1 MKIEEII
8 DNNENKIYF
17 LKAILL
23 GIKYGKMENC
33 DLYEKSIIN
42 EIKKSKNSDS
52 KYTNNLINKIDNKI
66 NLSKLLKKKN
76 DLENLRNNI
85 IKNINN
91 LSYNNFNTNFV
102 KINILRNHLSTINQ
116 ELNIL
121 NNDNQLNNYINNI
134 NNLNNLND
142 KKVNSF

>member
-1 MKIEEII
+1 MKIEDII
-8 DNNENKIYF
+8 INSENKIYF

-23 GIKYGKMENC
+23 GIKYGKMDNC
-33 DLYEKSIIN
+33 DFYEKSILN
-42 EIKKSKNSDS
+42 EIKKSKKSDS
-52 KYTNNLINKIDNKI
+52 KYTHDLINKIDNKI

-76 DLENLRNNI
+76 DLENLRNNV

-102 KINILRNHLSTINQ
+102 KINVLRNHLFTINQ

-121 NNDNQLNNYINNI
+121 NNDDHLNTYINKI
-134 NNLNNLND
+134 NGN
-142 KKVNSF
+142 KI

>member
-1 MKIEEII
+1 MKIGDFII
-8 DNNENKIYF
+8 NSENKIYF

-23 GIKYGKMENC
+23 GFKYGKMENC
-33 DLYEKSIIN
+33 DFYEKNIIN

-91 LSYNNFNTNFV
+91 LSYNNFNTNYV
-102 KINILRNHLSTINQ
+102 KINVLRNHLFTINQ
-116 ELNIL
+116 ELNVL
-121 NNDNQLNNYINNI
+121 NNDNHLNTYINKISENKI
-134 NNLNNLND
+134 
-142 KKVNSF
+142 

>member
-1 MKIEEII
+1 MKIEDII
-8 DNNENKIYF
+8 INSENKIYF

-33 DLYEKSIIN
+33 DFYEKSILN
-42 EIKKSKNSDS
+42 EIKKSKKSNSE
-52 KYTNNLINKIDNKI
+52 YTHNLINKIDNKI

-102 KINILRNHLSTINQ
+102 KINVLRNHLFTINQ

-121 NNDNQLNNYINNI
+121 NNDDHLNTYISKI
-134 NNLNNLND
+134 NRN
-142 KKVNSF
+142 KI

>member
-1 MKIEEII
+1 MKIEDII
-8 DNNENKIYF
+8 INSENKIYF

-33 DLYEKSIIN
+33 DFYEKSILN

-91 LSYNNFNTNFV
+91 LSYNNFNTNYV
-102 KINILRNHLSTINQ
+102 KINVLRNHLFTINQ
-116 ELNIL
+116 ELNVL
-121 NNDNQLNNYINNI
+121 NNDNHLNTYINKISENKI
-134 NNLNNLND
+134 
-142 KKVNSF
+142 

>member
-1 MKIEEII
+1 MKIEDII
-8 DNNENKIYF
+8 INSENKIYF

-23 GIKYGKMENC
+23 GIKYGKMDNC
-33 DLYEKSIIN
+33 DFYEKSILN
-42 EIKKSKNSDS
+42 EIKKSKKSNSE
-52 KYTNNLINKIDNKI
+52 YTHNLINKIDNKI

-102 KINILRNHLSTINQ
+102 KINVLRNHLFTINQ

-121 NNDNQLNNYINNI
+121 NNDDHLNTYISKI
-134 NNLNNLND
+134 NRN
-142 KKVNSF
+142 KI